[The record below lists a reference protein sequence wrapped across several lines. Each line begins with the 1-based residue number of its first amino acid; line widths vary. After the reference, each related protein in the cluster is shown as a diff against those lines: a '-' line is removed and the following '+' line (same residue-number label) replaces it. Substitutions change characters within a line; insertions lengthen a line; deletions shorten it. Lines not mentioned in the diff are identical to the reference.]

1 MATVIKIK
9 FGDTLRRIYEED
21 LLDFDMDMLR
31 EKICILF
38 GLDLDADFTL
48 TYIDEDGD
56 IVTLCDDNDLDDLA
70 AQSLNPLRMTVT
82 LNPKSSL
89 TSTQDQLQINSLNSA
104 VSLILKFVPERQHNA
119 LLKLL
124 LDVAWENIMGDQQG
138 LKIEEASDALLPCKD
153 GSSYSNNEALQV
165 ETVKKDGVL
174 ENVHLNVIPYSES
187 KTVKGSDA
195 ASSHDDNAK
204 LRKSV
209 DFETCVNLNECP
221 FIGMPLSNDS
231 IVHSCPCGTCVSPLK
246 KGYIDSKGL
255 GTLTIHEDITCNGC
269 GVCPIIG
276 PRFIS
281 KSNIIV
287 DLCCTCFEKTGH
299 DAADYVRMDLSPTS
313 FFSDKS
319 PVVCNDKLDPEVE
332 VVNTNMDQDNEVCE
346 KKPIGIVSSSNSVA
360 VPSKLVQL
368 EPIGSNQGFS

>member
-1 MATVIKIK
+1 M
-9 FGDTLRRIYEED
+9 E
-21 LLDFDMDMLR
+21 MLR

-124 LDVAWENIMGDQQG
+124 LDVAWENMMGDQQG
-138 LKIEEASDALLPCKD
+138 LKIEEASETLLPCKD
-153 GSSYSNNEALQV
+153 GSPDSNNEALQV

-174 ENVHLNVIPYSES
+174 DNVDLNVPYSES
-187 KTVKGSDA
+187 ETVKGSDV
-195 ASSHDDNAK
+195 ASLHDDNAK

-209 DFETCVNLNECP
+209 DFETCVDLNECP

-231 IVHSCPCGTCVSPLK
+231 IVHSCPCETCVSPLK
-246 KGYIDSKGL
+246 KADIGSKGL
-255 GTLTIHEDITCNGC
+255 GSLTIHEDITCVGC
-269 GVCPIIG
+269 RVCPIIG

-281 KSNIIV
+281 KSSIIV

-299 DAADYVRMDLSPTS
+299 DAADYIRMDVSPFS
-313 FFSDKS
+313 FFCDEP

-332 VVNTNMDQDNEVCE
+332 VVNTNMDQDINEVCE
-346 KKPIGIVSSSNSVA
+346 KEPIGIVEPEDLFLDAVQPHKDQETSTCNSHVA
-360 VPSKLVQL
+360 VPSKLV
-368 EPIGSNQGFS
+368 